1 MALNPKYNGY
11 QTGFVSMMYNFFFEK
26 KTGSKVSVNEDLAQD
41 KKNKEIRKVYASFK
55 DNIWAAELVEM
66 RPLSQKNQGVK
77 FFSCVID
84 VFTKNVRVRSLKDK
98 NIKTV
103 FNGFIEIA
111 NKSRCTPYKY
121 QVDQGKQFY
130 NSLKQKWLGDN
141 DNLMYS
147 TRNKGKSTESFK
159 RILKAKTYN

>member
-66 RPLSQKNQGVK
+66 RSLSYKNQGVK
-77 FFSCVID
+77 FLSCVID
-84 VFTKNVRVRSLKDK
+84 VFTKNVRVKSLKDK
-98 NIKTV
+98 NVKTV
-103 FNGFIEIA
+103 FHGFIEIA

-121 QVDQGKQFY
+121 
-130 NSLKQKWLGDN
+130 
-141 DNLMYS
+141 
-147 TRNKGKSTESFK
+147 
-159 RILKAKTYN
+159 